1 VATDVERSEQGR
13 LHKVPL
19 RISFFLLCIGVL
31 AGCTQPDRTP
41 PTVILV
47 SLDGFRWDYID
58 RSAAP
63 TLQAIAREGVR
74 ADGLISIFPSKTFP
88 NHYSIV
94 TGLYPEHHGLV
105 ANSMY
110 DPSEDSWY
118 SLGDREAVGD
128 SQWYGGEPVW
138 VTAERAGQTTAPLF
152 WPGAEAEIGGYR
164 PTYWRPFDF
173 EDRPDHLVEELLGML
188 DLPPGKRPT
197 FLTLYLHETDDFGHD
212 FGTESPELDSAIALV
227 DRALATLIAG
237 LATRGLRHEVD
248 LIVVSDHGM
257 ADTSRDR
264 IIYLDDLID
273 LDRVTVSDWSPVVAI
288 WPDSGAE
295 ASTYRRLQG
304 HPHLTVHRRDSIPQ
318 RLHYSAHQRI
328 APLIGIADEG
338 WSISTHSYV
347 ADRPDAFIGATHGY
361 DPAVRSMLGLFVA
374 SGPSFRVGF
383 RSDPVANIHLYEL
396 MCAILG
402 LTPAPND
409 GSLESVQH
417 LLVPD
422 FTPPIQ

>member
-1 VATDVERSEQGR
+1 VERSEQGR

-31 AGCTQPDRTP
+31 AGCTAPDRTP
-41 PTVILV
+41 PTTVILV
-47 SLDGFRWDYID
+47 SLDGFRWDYLD

-63 TLQAIAREGVR
+63 TLQAIASRGVR
-74 ADGLISIFPSKTFP
+74 ADGLIPIFPSKTFP

-94 TGLYPEHHGLV
+94 TGLYSEHHGLV

-173 EDRPDHLVEELLGML
+173 EDRPDDLVEEILGML
-188 DLPPGKRPT
+188 DLPLGQRPT
-197 FLTLYLHETDDFGHD
+197 FFTLYFHETDTFGHD

-227 DRALATLIAG
+227 DRALANLLAG
-237 LATRGLRHEVD
+237 LESRGIRDEVH

-257 ADTSRDR
+257 SDTSRER

-295 ASTYRRLQG
+295 ASTYIRLQG

-338 WSISTHSYV
+338 WS
-347 ADRPDAFIGATHGY
+347 
-361 DPAVRSMLGLFVA
+361 MGLFVA
-374 SGPSFRVGF
+374 SGPSFRAGF
-383 RSDPVANIHLYEL
+383 RSEPVANIHLYEL

-409 GSLESVQH
+409 GSLEMVRH
-417 LLVPD
+417 LLIPD
-422 FTPPIQ
+422 FTPPIR